1 MHSLDLQTFKLYYYI
16 VLALIN
22 MTLFLSVT
30 IKICKTTRSVF
41 ALTLLSFTPLLAIA
55 LTYLAVETSFD
66 HWLGLIC
73 ACFVASVPI
82 QSWLF
87 AMQYLKSYLYTCVG
101 AKSVVY
107 KIHTFAKY
115 FGVLF
120 YVTLLIILRWKEQC
134 AWKTY
139 LT

>member
-1 MHSLDLQTFKLYYYI
+1 
-16 VLALIN
+16 
-22 MTLFLSVT
+22 VT
-30 IKICKTTRSVF
+30 IKIFKTTRSVF

-55 LTYLAVETSFD
+55 LTYLAVKINFYG
-66 HWLGLIC
+66 WLGFMC

-87 AMQYLKSYLYTCVG
+87 AMQYLKSYLYTFVS

-107 KIHTFAKY
+107 KIHTFVKY

-120 YVTLLIILRWKEQC
+120 YVSLLICLRWKEQC
-134 AWKTY
+134 ALNKY
-139 LT
+139 LD